1 MNVSLINITPETP
14 EQIVTEFL
22 EEYADIEGT
31 PMYVKKSHNGKTYCT
46 GTRVYQI
53 NKLYQHVP
61 RRLPNTFSRTII
73 CIYDSQP
80 EQQQY
85 NQQRRQRQP
94 RNKTPTQ
101 QQTSEQPTSSDT
113 DSDENTDNQWQQ
125 QRYYRKKQNQQKRKQ
140 TNKIH
145 NNITQKWNK
154 PNYQIEQQPPDI
166 NDKNYPQLSQQQHQN
181 RDTTTPTENT
191 PPEQENNAEDP
202 TIIPENNNQNYPQL
216 PQQQNQ
222 NKNTTTITTKTT
234 PAEEITVIPE
244 TNPIPMTQQE
254 EIYDSSSL
262 ATNHRNALIQQTP

>member
-1 MNVSLINITPETP
+1 MEQFCCEPLSIQGFNITFYPEGTIKRKPPKRLMNVSLINITPETP

-61 RRLPNTFSRTII
+61 RRLPNTFGRTII
-73 CIYDSQP
+73 CIYDLQP

-145 NNITQKWNK
+145 NSITQK
-154 PNYQIEQQPPDI
+154 
-166 NDKNYPQLSQQQHQN
+166 
-181 RDTTTPTENT
+181 
-191 PPEQENNAEDP
+191 
-202 TIIPENNNQNYPQL
+202 
-216 PQQQNQ
+216 
-222 NKNTTTITTKTT
+222 
-234 PAEEITVIPE
+234 
-244 TNPIPMTQQE
+244 
-254 EIYDSSSL
+254 
-262 ATNHRNALIQQTP
+262 